1 MEQKELFKTKLG
13 FILAAVGYAVG
24 LGNIWRFPYVAY
36 ENGGGAFLVPYLFAL
51 LTTGIPLVILE
62 YTIGHKYRGSG
73 PLSFFRISPKWEWI
87 GWWQVLISF
96 IVSTYFAV
104 IVAWAVAYLYFSIG
118 RQWGSGFDAH
128 GKLATEHFFYNDY
141 LKISGGEF
149 ELGGVTL
156 GVILPLL
163 FVWFLTM
170 GILYR
175 GVRRGIELANKVFI
189 PLLVI
194 LMAIIVLRGITL
206 PGAGEGLNDLFQPD
220 WTAMLSGDVWAA
232 AYGQIFFSVGVS
244 WSLFIVFASYLPR
257 KSDINNSALVTAFS
271 NSGFELFAA
280 IGVFAT
286 LGFLATQ
293 MNASVHEVVDDGIG
307 LAFIVFPEIINQFPV
322 YSTAFGLVFFLSL
335 VVAGLSTLV
344 SICEAYVAA
353 VMDKFHLSRSRA
365 VTYSVGLSALIS
377 ILFSTGGGLY
387 FLDAI
392 DYFMNN
398 FGLLLAG
405 LAEAVFV
412 VWIIRKADEFQD
424 HANAVSDLPIGGW
437 FKLFLGVFTP
447 IALGY
452 IAFSNFKT
460 NVMSLYGG
468 YKLSFVL
475 IFGWGSAV
483 LAIVSSLLLMKKS
496 WPQMGEVHY
505 VEGKERNF

>member
-1 MEQKELFKTKLG
+1 MVFVYFTSRTYVTASYTKLLKR
-13 FILAAVGYAVG
+13 FQIL
-24 LGNIWRFPYVAY
+24 
-36 ENGGGAFLVPYLFAL
+36 
-51 LTTGIPLVILE
+51 
-62 YTIGHKYRGSG
+62 
-73 PLSFFRISPKWEWI
+73 
-87 GWWQVLISF
+87 
-96 IVSTYFAV
+96 
-104 IVAWAVAYLYFSIG
+104 
-118 RQWGSGFDAH
+118 
-128 GKLATEHFFYNDY
+128 
-141 LKISGGEF
+141 
-149 ELGGVTL
+149 
-156 GVILPLL
+156 
-163 FVWFLTM
+163 
-170 GILYR
+170 
-175 GVRRGIELANKVFI
+175 
-189 PLLVI
+189 
-194 LMAIIVLRGITL
+194 
-206 PGAGEGLNDLFQPD
+206 GEG
-220 WTAMLSGDVWAA
+220 S
-232 AYGQIFFSVGVS
+232 
-244 WSLFIVFASYLPR
+244 SY
-257 KSDINNSALVTAFS
+257 
-271 NSGFELFAA
+271 
-280 IGVFAT
+280 
-286 LGFLATQ
+286 
-293 MNASVHEVVDDGIG
+293 
-307 LAFIVFPEIINQFPV
+307 PV
-322 YSTAFGLVFFLSL
+322 YSTVFGLVFFLSL

-353 VMDKFHLSRSRA
+353 VMDKFHLSRSQA
-365 VTYSVGLSALIS
+365 VTYSVGLSAFIS

-392 DYFMNN
+392 DYFINN

-412 VWIIRKADEFQD
+412 VWIIRKADELQA